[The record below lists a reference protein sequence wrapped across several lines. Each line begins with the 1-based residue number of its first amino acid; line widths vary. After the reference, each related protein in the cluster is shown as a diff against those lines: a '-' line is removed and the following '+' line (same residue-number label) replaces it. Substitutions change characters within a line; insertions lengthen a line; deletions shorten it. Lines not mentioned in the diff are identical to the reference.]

1 MATLSVI
8 IITKNEET
16 DLPACLESV
25 SFADEIIIVDNGSTD
40 HTHEI
45 AKEYKANFYTEDWH
59 GFGPQKNLSLG
70 KATCDWVFSIDADE
84 IVPEKLATE
93 IKKTIENPVNDGY
106 DIPRVTT
113 FCGKK
118 VRFGDWGRDK
128 VLRLFKRDCG
138 EFTNDQ
144 LHERV
149 VVKGVTGKLKNSMI
163 HNSVSSIEEAKQK
176 MVEYAQ
182 ISAKGRR
189 GSLLKAIS
197 RSGWTFFRSYILL
210 FGWLDGWT
218 GFRVAQLCAKGTY
231 LRYTL
236 GSGPPVPGP

>member
-1 MATLSVI
+1 MATISVI
-8 IITKNEET
+8 LITKNEEA

-40 HTHEI
+40 RTPEI
-45 AKEYKANFYTEDWH
+45 AKEYNAQFFTEDWH
-59 GFGPQKNLSLG
+59 GFGPQKNLSLR
-70 KATCDWVFSIDADE
+70 KASCDWVFSIDADE
-84 IVPEKLATE
+84 VVPDKLASE
-93 IKKTIENPVNDGY
+93 LKMTIENPVYEGY

-128 VLRLFKRDCG
+128 VLRLFKRGCG

-149 VVKGVTGKLKNSMI
+149 IVKGLTGKLKHAI
-163 HNSVSSIEEAKQK
+163 VHNSVASIADAKEK

-182 ISAKGRR
+182 ISAKGRS
-189 GSLLKAIS
+189 GSLLKALT
-197 RSGWTFFRSYILL
+197 RGGWTFFRSYILL

-236 GSGPPVPGP
+236 ASKK

>member
-8 IITKNEET
+8 LITKNEEA

-40 HTHEI
+40 RTQEI
-45 AKEYKANFYTEDWH
+45 AKQHNAKFFSEDWH
-59 GFGPQKNLSLG
+59 GFGPQKNLSLS
-70 KATCDWVFSIDADE
+70 KTTCDWVFSIDADE
-84 IVPEKLATE
+84 VVPEKLAFE
-93 IKKTIENPVNDGY
+93 IQKTIENPVYNGY
-106 DIPRVTT
+106 TISRATT

-128 VLRLFKRDCG
+128 VLRLFRSG
-138 EFTNDQ
+138 SGSFTNDQ

-149 VVKGVTGKLKNSMI
+149 VINDVTGNLKNSMV
-163 HNSVSSIEEAKQK
+163 HNSVSSIKDAKEK
-176 MVEYAQ
+176 MISYAE

-189 GSLLKAIS
+189 HSLLKAIT
-197 RSGWTFFRSYILL
+197 RAGWTFFRSYVLR
-210 FGWLDGWT
+210 FGCLDGVT
-218 GFRVAQLCAKGTY
+218 GFHVARLCAQGTY

-236 GSGPPVPGP
+236 AKK

>member
-1 MATLSVI
+1 MPTLSVI
-8 IITKNEET
+8 LITKNEET
-16 DLPACLESV
+16 DLPVCLESL

-40 HTHEI
+40 RTPEI
-45 AKEYKANFYTEDWH
+45 AEEHHAKFYSEDWH
-59 GFGPQKNLSLG
+59 GYGPQKNLSLS

-84 IVPEKLATE
+84 IVPPKLMIE
-93 IKKTIENPVNDGY
+93 IQKTITNPVYDGY
-106 DIPRVTT
+106 EIPRVTT

-128 VLRLFKRDCG
+128 VLRLFKRGSG

-149 VVKGVTGKLKNSMI
+149 IVNGLTGTLKHAMI
-163 HNSVSSIEEAKQK
+163 HNSVSSIEDAKEK
-176 MVEYAQ
+176 MVEYAR

-189 GSLLKAIS
+189 GSLLKALL
-197 RSGWTFFRSYILL
+197 RGGWTFFRSYFLL
-210 FGWLDGWT
+210 LGWLDGWT

-236 GSGPPVPGP
+236 ANKQ

>member
-8 IITKNEET
+8 IITKNEEA

-25 SFADEIIIVDNGSTD
+25 SFADEIIVVDNGSTD
-40 HTHEI
+40 RTPEI
-45 AKEYKANFYTEDWH
+45 AKEHNAKFYSEDWH
-59 GFGPQKNLSLG
+59 GFGPQKNLSLS
-70 KATCDWVFSIDADE
+70 KASCDWVFSIDADE
-84 IVPEKLATE
+84 IVPPKLATE
-93 IKKTIENPVNDGY
+93 LQKTIENPIYDGY
-106 DIPRVTT
+106 DIPRATT
-113 FCGKK
+113 FCSKK

-128 VLRLFKRDCG
+128 VLRLFKRGCG

-149 VVKGVTGKLKNSMI
+149 VVKGVTGNLKHAMI
-163 HNSVSSIEEAKQK
+163 HNSVSSIEDAKEK

-182 ISAKGRR
+182 ISAKGRKR
-189 GSLLKAIS
+189 SMLKGIS
-197 RSGWTFFRSYILL
+197 RGGWTFFRSYILL

-231 LRYTL
+231 LRYTFAKE
-236 GSGPPVPGP
+236 

>member
-8 IITKNEET
+8 IITKNEEV
-16 DLPACLESV
+16 DLPACLKSV

-40 HTHEI
+40 QTSEI
-45 AKEYKANFYTEDWH
+45 AEQFNVKFFSEDWH
-59 GFGPQKNLSLG
+59 GFGPQKNLSLS

-84 IVPEKLATE
+84 VVPNKLATE
-93 IKKTIENPVNDGY
+93 IKKIVENPVYDGY
-106 DIPRVTT
+106 YIPRATT

-128 VLRLFKRDCG
+128 VLRLFKRG
-138 EFTNDQ
+138 RGKFTNDQ

-149 VVKGVTGKLKNSMI
+149 VVTGLTGKLKHSMV
-163 HNSVSSIEEAKQK
+163 HNSVSSIEDAKEK
-176 MVEYAQ
+176 MVNYAQ

-197 RSGWTFFRSYILL
+197 RSGWTFVRSYILL

-231 LRYTL
+231 LRYTYTKE
-236 GSGPPVPGP
+236 